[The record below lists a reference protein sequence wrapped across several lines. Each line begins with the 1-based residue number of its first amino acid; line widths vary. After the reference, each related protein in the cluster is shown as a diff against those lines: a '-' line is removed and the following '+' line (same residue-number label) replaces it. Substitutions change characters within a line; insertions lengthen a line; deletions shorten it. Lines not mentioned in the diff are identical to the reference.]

1 MTEKITVYIEKCREN
16 AVLPKYATDNDAGA
30 DIYAAENIRIEAGET
45 KIVPTGLK
53 VAIPEGFE
61 IQIRPR
67 SGMSLNTGV
76 RVANA
81 PGTVDAGY
89 RNEVGVIL
97 HNTSDFYFDVKAG
110 ARIAQMVLQRVPQ
123 IEWQVVDSVN
133 GIGQDRGGG
142 FGHSGH

>member
-30 DIYAAENIRIEAGET
+30 DIYAADNVRIEAGET

-67 SGMSLNTGV
+67 SGMSLNTCM

-97 HNTSDFYFDVKAG
+97 HNTGDYYFDVKVG
-110 ARIAQMVLQRVPQ
+110 ARIAQMVLQRVPK
-123 IEWQVVDSVN
+123 IEWQVVDSVE

-142 FGHSGH
+142 YGHTGV

>member
-1 MTEKITVYIEKCREN
+1 MTEKIAVYIEKCREN
-16 AVLPKYATDNDAGA
+16 AVLPKYATNNDAGA
-30 DIYAAENIRIEAGET
+30 DIYAAENVRIEAGET

-97 HNTSDFYFDVKAG
+97 HNTSDFYFDVKVG
-110 ARIAQMVLQRVPQ
+110 ARIAQMVLGRVPQ
-123 IEWQVVDSVN
+123 IEWQVVDSVE